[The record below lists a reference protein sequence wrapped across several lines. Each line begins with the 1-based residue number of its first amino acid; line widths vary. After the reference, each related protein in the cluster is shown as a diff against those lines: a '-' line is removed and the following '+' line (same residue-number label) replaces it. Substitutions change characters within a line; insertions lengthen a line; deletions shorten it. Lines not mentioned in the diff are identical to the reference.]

1 MKCRKSRLTKHTL
14 GGGKKTSF
22 SKNKKWSLW
31 RNMLVKNWI
40 KLKDL
45 HCMHVLVEAVL
56 EVEDTHFQYVSIFVY
71 YFFFF
76 FQALAPSAFLLELLW
91 GNTVVSPRFSRHRLK
106 WYGILKVF
114 LLFWTRFFFPSKCRF
129 IKPALQ
135 EEQGKDFSEGTSW
148 SWKSQ
153 GASSPSWTSEHLTT
167 LW

>member
-1 MKCRKSRLTKHTL
+1 MEVSYEMQKDELKLWGGCFWKSQ
-14 GGGKKTSF
+14 
-22 SKNKKWSLW
+22 KWSLW
-31 RNMLVKNWI
+31 RNVLVKNWI
-40 KLKDL
+40 QTKDL

-56 EVEDTHFQYVSIFVY
+56 EVEDTHFQCISIFVLFL
-71 YFFFF
+71 FFLGTGPFSLF
-76 FQALAPSAFLLELLW
+76 IGVW
-91 GNTVVSPRFSRHRLK
+91 GNTVVSPRLSRHRLK

-153 GASSPSWTSEHLTT
+153 GASSPSWTSAHFTT